1 MRSLG
6 LLSIL
11 LLLTGAATV
20 VADHAGS
27 ATPADLRQL
36 QSEVERLDDSLAEI
50 GDASPQAREFQQRA
64 DSIRD
69 DLTWLKVE
77 VRKHQRDDREGLGA
91 TKADVDAL
99 RQAVVDLR
107 SDIDRSLAPAARRT
121 ARDVSVPD
129 GTEIQVRLDRT
140 LSSKTA
146 RQEDRIEASVAEPV
160 RVDGVVAIPAGTSV
174 LGTVQHVE
182 PAQRPAKG
190 GRMELSFN
198 QLVLN
203 GGRRVD
209 IRSRVVSLQESKV
222 DKSKVGLGAV
232 LGGVLGAVLD
242 GGKGALIGVIV
253 GGGGAVVGT
262 KGDEVELPAGTVLTL
277 RLERG
282 VAVAGR

>member
-20 VADHAGS
+20 VADHTGS

-50 GDASPQAREFQQRA
+50 GDTSPQARDFRQRA

-91 TKADVDAL
+91 TKADVEAL
-99 RQAVVDLR
+99 RQAVIDLR
-107 SDIDRSLAPAARRT
+107 ADIDRSLAPAARGT

-129 GTEIQVRLDRT
+129 GTQIQVRLDQT

-146 RQEDRIEASVAEPV
+146 RQEDRIAASVAEPV

-174 LGTVQHVE
+174 LGTVHHVE

-190 GRMELSFN
+190 GRMELSFD
-198 QLVLN
+198 QLVMN
-203 GGRRVD
+203 GGRKVD
-209 IRSRVVSLQESKV
+209 IRSRVVSLDESKV
-222 DKSKVGLGAV
+222 DKSKVGVGAA
-232 LGGVLGAVLD
+232 LGGVLGAILD
-242 GGKGALIGVIV
+242 GKRGALIGVLV

-282 VAVAGR
+282 VAVARR

>member
-6 LLSIL
+6 LLSFL
-11 LLLTGAATV
+11 LWVGAAAV
-20 VADHAGS
+20 VADHTGS

-50 GDASPQAREFQQRA
+50 GDSSPQAREFRQRA

-69 DLTWLKVE
+69 ELTWLKVE
-77 VRKHQRDDREGLGA
+77 VRKHQRDDREGMGA

-99 RQAVVDLR
+99 REAVIYLR
-107 SDIDRSLAPAARRT
+107 ADIDRSLAPAARRA
-121 ARDVSVPD
+121 ARDVTVPD
-129 GTEIQVRLDRT
+129 GTEIQIRLDQS

-146 RQEDRIEASVAEPV
+146 RPEDRIAASVAESV
-160 RVDGVVAIPAGTSV
+160 RVDGAVAIPAGTSV
-174 LGTVQHVE
+174 LGIVHHVE

-190 GRMELSFN
+190 GRMELSFD

-203 GGRRVD
+203 GGRKVD
-209 IRSRVVSLQESKV
+209 IRSRVVSLEESKI

-232 LGGVLGAVLD
+232 LGGLLGAVLD
-242 GGKGALIGVIV
+242 GKKGALIGVLV
-253 GGGGAVVGT
+253 GGGGAVIGT

-282 VAVAGR
+282 VALARR